1 MAYLERKIDKFL
13 ADWKSRPDRKPLIV
27 KGARQIGKT
36 ESIKRFAESAYGSVV
51 YINFLEKPIFG
62 KIVSDG
68 YSPED
73 IIRNIT
79 QIDGSL
85 RFVPHET
92 VIVFDE
98 IQEYPDI
105 ATCFKFF
112 CIDGRYDVIASGS
125 LLGIHYRKIH
135 SVSVGY
141 QETFEMTSL
150 DFEEFLRVDGK
161 GAEFVDLLKSHMVEG
176 RALPEVTMDVAGRVF
191 MDYATVGGMPA
202 VVERFAGTHN
212 FSGITSMQREIVAA
226 YRGDCGKYCEG
237 LDAMKIRAVFDSVPG
252 QLAKDYK
259 KFQYSKVSKN
269 ARAREYEGCVEWL
282 VEAGIL
288 NKCRNMAFPELPVR
302 GNTRS
307 DAFKLYMADTGLLLS
322 MLDDEAAL
330 DFKLN
335 RNFNTYK
342 GAVAENAVAEALR
355 KAGKD
360 LVYFKRDDSTLEED
374 FFLRTVDSLVPVE
387 VKARSGTSKSLK
399 TLISS
404 DHYPDIRF
412 GVKLHAGNI
421 GFSDGIWTFPL
432 FCAFLLPDVLP
443 QLPRQ

>member
-1 MAYLERKIDKFL
+1 
-13 ADWKSRPDRKPLIV
+13 
-27 KGARQIGKT
+27 
-36 ESIKRFAESAYGSVV
+36 
-51 YINFLEKPIFG
+51 
-62 KIVSDG
+62 
-68 YSPED
+68 
-73 IIRNIT
+73 
-79 QIDGSL
+79 
-85 RFVPHET
+85 
-92 VIVFDE
+92 
-98 IQEYPDI
+98 
-105 ATCFKFF
+105 
-112 CIDGRYDVIASGS
+112 
-125 LLGIHYRKIH
+125 
-135 SVSVGY
+135 
-141 QETFEMTSL
+141 
-150 DFEEFLRVDGK
+150 
-161 GAEFVDLLKSHMVEG
+161 
-176 RALPEVTMDVAGRVF
+176 
-191 MDYATVGGMPA
+191 
-202 VVERFAGTHN
+202 
-212 FSGITSMQREIVAA
+212 
-226 YRGDCGKYCEG
+226 
-237 LDAMKIRAVFDSVPG
+237 
-252 QLAKDYK
+252 
-259 KFQYSKVSKN
+259 
-269 ARAREYEGCVEWL
+269 
-282 VEAGIL
+282 
-288 NKCRNMAFPELPVR
+288 MAFPELPVR

-432 FCAFLLPDVLP
+432 FCAFLLPSLFA

>member
-191 MDYATVGGMPA
+191 MDYATVGGMP
-202 VVERFAGTHN
+202 
-212 FSGITSMQREIVAA
+212 
-226 YRGDCGKYCEG
+226 CGKYCEG

-288 NKCRNMAFPELPVR
+288 NKCCNMAFPELPVR